1 MRLGIDMG
9 GTKTEIVAL
18 GQGGEERLRRRVAT
32 PRDDYATTI
41 RTIADLVR
49 DVESGLNAI
58 GSVGV
63 CIPGT
68 VSPATGLV
76 KNANTE
82 WVNGRPLDRDL
93 TDALGRPVRVAN
105 DGNCLAL
112 SEAVDGAAAGAEVVF
127 AAVLGTGCGG
137 GIAIGGRPLIGRN
150 AVAGEWGH
158 TPLPWP
164 QGDEVDAPPCF
175 CGQHGCLET
184 WISGTGLAR
193 DFAAVTGKPAS
204 APDIVE
210 RAAAG
215 GAAAAA
221 ALDRLYDRL
230 GRALTVVV
238 DILDPNVIVLG
249 GGLSNHAPLYT
260 RVPEIIAGRVL
271 GGEFDTPVRQAVH
284 GDSSGV
290 RGAAWLWAEGEE
302 VHDR

>member
-1 MRLGIDMG
+1 MRIGVDMG

-18 GQGGEERLRRRVAT
+18 GHGGEERLRRRVAT
-32 PRDDYATTI
+32 LRDHYATTV
-41 RTIADLVR
+41 RTIAELVCSA
-49 DVESGLNAI
+49 ESELDAVC
-58 GSVGV
+58 SVGV

-93 TDALGRPVRVAN
+93 TDALGRRVRVAN

-164 QGDEVDAPPCF
+164 EGDEIHAPPCF
-175 CGQHGCLET
+175 CGQRGCLET
-184 WISGTGLAR
+184 WVSGTGLAR
-193 DFAAVTGKPAS
+193 DFAAVTGEAAG

-215 GAAAAA
+215 DRSAVA

-230 GRALTVVV
+230 GRALTVIV
-238 DILDPNVIVLG
+238 DILDPSVIVLG
-249 GGLSNHAPLYT
+249 GGLSNHAPLYA

-271 GGEFDTPVRQAVH
+271 GGEFDTPVRKAAH

-290 RGAAWLWAEGEE
+290 RGAAWLWAEGEGAPGP
-302 VHDR
+302 